1 MFLEGC
7 DEISA
12 GALKHIK
19 TPQANFL
26 VTIIINVNVLI
37 LMTTSPKFH
46 INPEKSTTLRE
57 KGSSSKESLFRLRSA
72 NFLVDA
78 IFSSVGPTSGAATA
92 AGRCTGRTVRF
103 GATSFWDPKR

>member
-37 LMTTSPKFH
+37 LMTTSPKFY

-72 NFLVDA
+72 KFFWGMHF
-78 IFSSVGPTSGAATA
+78 FS
-92 AGRCTGRTVRF
+92 TVRRCDSSWQMHRSN
-103 GATSFWDPKR
+103 GAVWS